1 MLQFDDD
8 VSKVVDED
16 EIMDGI
22 AFDGKCTCFL
32 GIESFSCF
40 QNLSNFLESD
50 SPGHSIYV
58 ILFMIDFKFLS
69 IFRCDISSKITGII
83 LCFILSISC

>member
-1 MLQFDDD
+1 
-8 VSKVVDED
+8 
-16 EIMDGI
+16 MDGI

-50 SPGHSIYV
+50 SPGKHRHQIAAAYIPFIRVTLSWKATALMTRCHNTVQRELGLYWE
-58 ILFMIDFKFLS
+58 ILFD
-69 IFRCDISSKITGII
+69 
-83 LCFILSISC
+83 